1 MKNSQHEDP
10 TPNIDDRRA
19 IPCLSK
25 INGMDTPTQGSN
37 AIPARDEI
45 DWLICN
51 PNTSGR
57 HLAILV
63 RSLLCRNDLALARR
77 VMDAAIERG
86 GDEVARLATF
96 TERDEGVAY
105 GRMRLILGRT
115 PTVKCLALCDLG
127 ILKLMKGDVTGAR
140 NLFRRA
146 VGAEST
152 NREAMMWFH
161 LLERWGEHLSQF
173 FLSDR
178 PLPTLAAA
186 SLSGL
191 LPDASN
197 GYQSQIRRLSR
208 LSEPTSIAA

>member
-1 MKNSQHEDP
+1 MKHSQPDEL
-10 TPNIDDRRA
+10 TPNIDDHRA
-19 IPCLSK
+19 SLCLNK
-25 INGMDTPTQGSN
+25 TNWKDTPTSDSN
-37 AIPARDEI
+37 GIPARDQI
-45 DWLICN
+45 DSLICN
-51 PNTSGR
+51 PTTSGR
-57 HLAILV
+57 QLALLV
-63 RSLLCRNDLALARR
+63 RALLYRGDFAMARR
-77 VMDAAIERG
+77 VMDAAIDRG

-186 SLSGL
+186 SLNGL